1 MVTGDPSF
9 ALGQASCVGLI
20 VPNGVPQSIQILTL
34 FITVLSLLRAGPVT
48 NATQFSHPRKK
59 RGLRKK
65 ASDQLGNLNRTAW
78 TPRRYAPSV

>member
-1 MVTGDPSF
+1 M
-9 ALGQASCVGLI
+9 I

-48 NATQFSHPRKK
+48 NSIQFSHPQNK

-65 ASDQLGNLNRTAW
+65 KASDQLSNLNRTGCTDA
-78 TPRRYAPSV
+78 A